1 VIAGIDLG
9 GTLVRVAVAQ
19 ADGSIVGIAKGRTPD
34 LGGPSGVV
42 AWSRENADRLAEGA
56 PIEVIGIGVPGPSD
70 PRTGVLVN
78 PPNLPGWPSGLPL
91 GEMLGD
97 AFGAPVHLE
106 NDANLAAVAELKRGA
121 GRGVRNLVYVTWSTG
136 IGSGLIL
143 DGKLYS
149 GTHGSA
155 GELGHMVLDRD
166 GPECFCGMRG
176 CVEAYASGHSIAT
189 RAGRPA
195 AEVFTAAQAG
205 DPEAAGIVEQ
215 AAQRVGLGLLNL
227 TNLVDPEVIVMGGGI
242 TQSWSL
248 VEGWL
253 GEAILESPF
262 VTPNRRPRIVR
273 AELGADVGLV
283 GAVEWAIENR

>member
-9 GTLVRVAVAQ
+9 GTQVRVAVATS
-19 ADGSIVGIAKGRTPD
+19 DGAIVGIAKARTAE
-34 LGGPSGVV
+34 LGGPSGMV
-42 AWSRENADRLAEGA
+42 AWTRENAEKLAEGS
-56 PIEVIGIGVPGPSD
+56 PIEVVGIGVPGPSD
-70 PRTGVLVN
+70 PLSGVLVN
-78 PPNLPGWPSGLPL
+78 PPNLPGWPAGLPL
-91 GEMLGD
+91 GEMLRNV
-97 AFGAPVHLE
+97 FGAPVHLE
-106 NDANLAAVAELKRGA
+106 NDANVAAVAELKRGA

-136 IGSGLIL
+136 IGAGLIL
-143 DGKLYS
+143 DGRLYS

-155 GELGHMVLDRD
+155 GELGHMVLDPN
-166 GPECFCGMRG
+166 GPPCFCGMRG

-195 AEVFTAAQAG
+195 ADVFRAAQAG

-215 AAQRVGLGLLNL
+215 AARMVGLGLLNL
-227 TNLVDPEVIVMGGGI
+227 ANLVDPEVIVMGGGI
-242 TQSWSL
+242 TQSWDL

-253 GEAILESPF
+253 GEPILASPF

-273 AELGADVGLV
+273 AGLGADVGLV

>member
-1 VIAGIDLG
+1 MIAGIDLG
-9 GTLVRVAVAQ
+9 GTQVRVAVATP
-19 ADGSIVGIAKGRTPD
+19 DGAIVGIAKAATPE
-34 LGGPSGVV
+34 LGGPGGMV
-42 AWSRENADRLAEGA
+42 AWSRENAERLAGGTR
-56 PIEVIGIGVPGPSD
+56 IEVVGIGVPGPSD
-70 PRTGVLVN
+70 PVTGVLVN
-78 PPNLPGWPSGLPL
+78 PPNLAGWPAGLPL
-91 GEMLGD
+91 GEMLRNE
-97 AFGAPVHLE
+97 FGAPVHLE
-106 NDANLAAVAELKRGA
+106 NDANLAAVGEHNRGA

-155 GELGHMVLDRD
+155 GELGHQVLDPN
-166 GPECFCGMRG
+166 GPSCFCGMRG
-176 CVEAYASGHSIAT
+176 CLEAYASGHSIAT

-195 AEVFTAAQAG
+195 AEVFRAAEAG
-205 DPEAAGIVEQ
+205 DEEAAGIVEQ
-215 AAQRVGLGLLNL
+215 AARMVGLGLLNL

-242 TQSWSL
+242 TESWNL

-253 GEAILESPF
+253 GEAILDSPF

-273 AELGADVGLV
+273 AGLGADVGLV